1 MGASALSKEEM
12 KKFADEGVKGKM
24 GDCLLAMHKSK
35 KPTIAVVRGGCVG
48 IAFTTLCLADF
59 VYVSPDAYFQT
70 PFMASFQSPEGSS
83 TINFPELMGRRMA
96 YEVLM
101 MDRALTAKES
111 IACGFANGMVE
122 GFDEKEWFDLQ
133 KVPAI

>member
-59 VYVSPDAYFQT
+59 VYVSPDAYF
-70 PFMASFQSPEGSS
+70 
-83 TINFPELMGRRMA
+83 
-96 YEVLM
+96 
-101 MDRALTAKES
+101 
-111 IACGFANGMVE
+111 
-122 GFDEKEWFDLQ
+122 
-133 KVPAI
+133 